1 MATSISD
8 DDEQN
13 DDDQDLGPDDAIEL
27 LSDDPIEVQ
36 QLFLDYDSLVDD
48 MANAAERESL
58 AREICAL
65 LTTHTQ
71 IEEEIFYQAAQQILN
86 GEDLIDLTLAEHA
99 QAKQLMAEVEATSAN
114 EAGYDDLVRQLGEAI
129 NKHVREEEESL
140 FVLVT
145 NAGLDVRGVGRQ
157 LFDRREELLAELDVD

>member
-1 MATSISD
+1 MPTSISD

-13 DDDQDLGPDDAIEL
+13 DDDQDLGQDDAIEM
-27 LSDDPIEVQ
+27 LSDVYVEVQ
-36 QLFLDYDSLVDD
+36 QIFVDHDSLVDD

-58 AREICAL
+58 ASEICAL
-65 LTTHTQ
+65 LTTHAP
-71 IEEEIFYQAAQQILN
+71 IEEEIFYPDAQQVLH
-86 GEDLIDLTLAEHA
+86 GEDLIDLALAEHA
-99 QAKQLMAEVEATSAN
+99 KAKQLMAEVEATSAN
-114 EAGYDDLVRQLGEAI
+114 EAGYDDRVRQLGEAI

-145 NAGLDVRGVGRQ
+145 NAGLGVRRVGRQ

>member
-1 MATSISD
+1 MTTTAWSTTW
-8 DDEQN
+8 Q
-13 DDDQDLGPDDAIEL
+13 
-27 LSDDPIEVQ
+27 
-36 QLFLDYDSLVDD
+36 
-48 MANAAERESL
+48 AAERESL

-71 IEEEIFYQAAQQILN
+71 IEEEIFYQAAQLILN

>member
-1 MATSISD
+1 
-8 DDEQN
+8 
-13 DDDQDLGPDDAIEL
+13 
-27 LSDDPIEVQ
+27 
-36 QLFLDYDSLVDD
+36 
-48 MANAAERESL
+48 
-58 AREICAL
+58 
-65 LTTHTQ
+65 
-71 IEEEIFYQAAQQILN
+71 
-86 GEDLIDLTLAEHA
+86 
-99 QAKQLMAEVEATSAN
+99 MAEVEATSAN